1 MGLKWHEHLNL
12 ASKIFYLI
20 EPVYTFCNN
29 TSNTIKGHFYDCSCS
44 RTDRFITIYLFI
56 LFACRTA
63 PNMKLQTRLLSCTDV
78 LSSCV
83 LEYCFRSYFA
93 FFTNKKTTVRTCS
106 CVACFTIDYI
116 EQKLR

>member
-12 ASKIFYLI
+12 AFKIFYLI
-20 EPVYTFCNN
+20 EPLYTFCNN
-29 TSNTIKGHFYDCSCS
+29 TSNTIKGHIYDCSCS

-83 LEYCFRSYFA
+83 LKSIVSGRILRFL
-93 FFTNKKTTVRTCS
+93 RTRKQRY
-106 CVACFTIDYI
+106 VPVVVLHAL
-116 EQKLR
+116 Q